1 MTRKDYV
8 IIASVLYEQ
17 FIAARS
23 VNEVELVSLA
33 IKEFSVKL
41 KADNSKFN
49 KEKFIDACTGAK

>member
-8 IIASVLYEQ
+8 IIASVLYDQ
-17 FIAARS
+17 FQAAKS
-23 VNEVELVSLA
+23 VDEMKLVSLA

-41 KADNSKFN
+41 KTDNSKFN